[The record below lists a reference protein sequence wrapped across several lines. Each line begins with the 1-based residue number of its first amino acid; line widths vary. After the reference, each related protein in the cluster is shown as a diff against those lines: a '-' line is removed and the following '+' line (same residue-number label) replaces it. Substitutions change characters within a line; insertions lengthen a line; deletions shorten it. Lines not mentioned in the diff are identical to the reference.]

1 MPPADALRTSFVAFA
16 CFRAQA
22 TTALRLASRHWR
34 PEGLTPLKTLT
45 VNPFCLKLIY
55 SALRACLEIFVE
67 NKSRT
72 FYIVTLGCKVNQY
85 ESQALREAWARAGF
99 QECDAPKDAGQ
110 VVIHSCAVTAN
121 AVADTRAMVRRM
133 HKAAP
138 EAAIWLMGCAAEACG
153 PKLAELPGVAGV
165 IARKNKTAFILSG
178 PRNPEEETRAAEKTP
193 LIFPPLAISSYP
205 RARPVIKVQDGCSH
219 GCTYCIVPLTRGRS
233 VSRPPEDILA
243 EMRRLHE
250 AGFQELILS
259 GINLRQ
265 YGRDFAKSAPIRDFW
280 DLLAF
285 LEKNLAPEWS
295 GRARWRLSSL
305 EPGQLNE
312 AALEVLSE
320 SRLVAPHLHISLQSG
335 SPGVLKRMGRGHY
348 RPENLPDFLEKLH
361 SFWPRMGLGADLLMA
376 FPGESEAEFEETR
389 AFVEA
394 LPLTYAHV
402 FPFSA
407 RPGTSAADLPGRI
420 PHDVAEKRAAII
432 RELAAAKKEAFL
444 RALLNRDDS
453 RLRMVLESRESGLG
467 VSEYYASCRLPR
479 EELASGVA
487 AGELLT
493 VRPLAVEDGLLLVT
507 RKS

>member
-1 MPPADALRTSFVAFA
+1 MED
-16 CFRAQA
+16 
-22 TTALRLASRHWR
+22 
-34 PEGLTPLKTLT
+34 
-45 VNPFCLKLIY
+45 
-55 SALRACLEIFVE
+55 
-67 NKSRT
+67 KSRA

-99 QECDAPKDAGQ
+99 QECDAPEKAGQ
-110 VVIHSCAVTAN
+110 IVIHSCAVTAN
-121 AVADTRAMVRRM
+121 AVADTRAMTRRM

-138 EAAIWLMGCAAEACG
+138 EAALWLMGCAAEACG
-153 PKLAELPGVAGV
+153 PQLAELPGVARV
-165 IARKNKTAFILSG
+165 IDRKSKTAFILSG
-178 PRNPEEETRAAEKTP
+178 PKNPREEEPAAAAADAEKAP
-193 LIFPPLAISSYP
+193 LTFPPLAISSYP

-233 VSRPPEDILA
+233 VSRSPEDVLA
-243 EMRRLHE
+243 EMHRLHE

-265 YGRDFAKSAPIRDFW
+265 YGRDFSKSAAIRDFW
-280 DLLAF
+280 SLLAF
-285 LEKNLAPEWS
+285 LEKNLAPEWA

-312 AALEVLSE
+312 NALEILSQ

-335 SPGVLKRMGRGHY
+335 SPSVLRRMGRGHY
-348 RPENLPDFLEKLH
+348 RPESLPDFLAALCKT
-361 SFWPRMGLGADLLMA
+361 WPLMGLGADLLMA

-389 AFVEA
+389 AFVQA

-407 RPGTSAADLPGRI
+407 RPGTTAADLPERV
-420 PHDVAEKRAAII
+420 PHEVAEQRAAVI
-432 RELAAAKKEAFL
+432 RDLAAAKKEAFL
-444 RALLNRDDS
+444 RALLNREDN
-453 RLRMVLESRESGLG
+453 RLRMALESRESGLG

-493 VRPLAVEDGLLLVT
+493 VRPLAVEDDLLLVT